1 MVDEHLRELQLS
13 GVDLVVRHTGSIK
26 FKLIVFVQE
35 GEAKSASLMCFF
47 IYQLTLT
54 ELSEYY

>member
-1 MVDEHLRELQLS
+1 MVDEHLRELQLG

-47 IYQLTLT
+47 I
-54 ELSEYY
+54 